1 MPTITTPYIKI
12 YTNDPCIFGFL
23 IGFIISLALSFNA
36 KEIRV
41 GLFEKVNIKKVDIFY
56 NIGRFEFYSESET
69 YGIMSNKNDKI
80 SFESNNDKVKA
91 YMNGKYLGDQIWFRL
106 DYRSENNSVII
117 SNGKKKKKI

>member
-1 MPTITTPYIKI
+1 
-12 YTNDPCIFGFL
+12 
-23 IGFIISLALSFNA
+23 
-36 KEIRV
+36 
-41 GLFEKVNIKKVDIFY
+41 
-56 NIGRFEFYSESET
+56 
-69 YGIMSNKNDKI
+69 MSNKNDKI

>member
-1 MPTITTPYIKI
+1 M
-12 YTNDPCIFGFL
+12 
-23 IGFIISLALSFNA
+23 SLALSFNA

-117 SNGKKKKKI
+117 SNGKKKRKYKKRFSKEYLF